1 MQLCW
6 DSRQVVRST
15 PPKIPLQ
22 INPDALDFRDATSMF
37 YFQEFL
43 SLVQGPWTTAAYN
56 TDLWEVT
63 LPQLARNSNTLRYAA
78 IAIGAM
84 SKWHQQSMYK
94 SLRTVS
100 MPAVP
105 TAEED
110 PHYFHAVAYYCHS
123 LKLQSHQ
130 GSIQDAIVLSV
141 LSLAFEMLRG
151 NRRAGL
157 DHVNHGL
164 ALLLSL
170 LTDEEAA
177 RQVASVAPNPKQLLG
192 AVADVFTHLASQA
205 RTILRGRVGHGPS
218 LPNLAKGLKQKKQTM
233 DSFLVILS
241 ELGPAPAAIS
251 IDTIP
256 DVFNTLD
263 EFGQYWA
270 ATRRHHTALTKIMT
284 DVMNDTDTISTN
296 NEESISKFYAEL
308 LGNKRLRDFCDTS
321 RKATHQLDTAFRP
334 LFNRVLMG
342 DPSSP
347 DYIRAIHLRL
357 QFLGMAVF
365 EDPPQYLQVA
375 TLEART
381 PLFREYLTLASLAL
395 RTLFFKR
402 GDDDDDNNGET
413 TVVAAVNPAHQ
424 LSLQC
429 GIAWNLFI
437 TALFC
442 RDPPTRDEAIH
453 LLRDYPGHD
462 GLWDTRALYALALKN
477 RAVERDNCAA
487 GTPAEQWRRLW
498 RREFVFEDAGERVV
512 LRFMARDEDTGGE
525 WALVEEAADVRT
537 RVEDVRWVRQPIRGQ
552 SWLLMADLYADKF

>member
-1 MQLCW
+1 
-6 DSRQVVRST
+6 
-15 PPKIPLQ
+15 
-22 INPDALDFRDATSMF
+22 
-37 YFQEFL
+37 
-43 SLVQGPWTTAAYN
+43 
-56 TDLWEVT
+56 
-63 LPQLARNSNTLRYAA
+63 
-78 IAIGAM
+78 
-84 SKWHQQSMYK
+84 
-94 SLRTVS
+94 
-100 MPAVP
+100 
-105 TAEED
+105 
-110 PHYFHAVAYYCHS
+110 
-123 LKLQSHQ
+123 
-130 GSIQDAIVLSV
+130 
-141 LSLAFEMLRG
+141 MLRG

-170 LTDEEAA
+170 LTDEDAA

-192 AVADVFTHLASQA
+192 TIADVFAHLASQA

-233 DSFLVILS
+233 DSFLVLLS
-241 ELGPAPAAIS
+241 DLAPAPATIS

-284 DVMNDTDTISTN
+284 DVMNDADTISTN
-296 NEESISKFYAEL
+296 NEESINRFYAEL

-321 RKATHQLDTAFRP
+321 RKATHKLDTAFRP
-334 LFNRVLMG
+334 LFNKVLMG

-347 DYIRAIHLRL
+347 DYIRAVHLRL
-357 QFLGMAVF
+357 QFLGMVVF

-375 TLEART
+375 ALEART

-395 RTLFFKR
+395 RMLFQQR
-402 GDDDDDNNGET
+402 NNDIKA
-413 TVVAAVNPAHQ
+413 AAVNPAHQ

-437 TALFC
+437 MALFC
-442 RDPPTRDEAIH
+442 RDPPTRDEALH

-462 GLWDTRALYALALKN
+462 GLWDTRALHALALKN
-477 RAVERDNCAA
+477 RDVERANMAE
-487 GTPAEQWRRLW
+487 GTPDEQWRRLW

-512 LRFMARDEDTGGE
+512 LRFMAKDEEKGGE
-525 WALVEEAADVRT
+525 WTLVEEAAEVRT
-537 RVEDVRWVRQPIRGQ
+537 RVEDVRWVRQPLRGQ

>member
-1 MQLCW
+1 ML
-6 DSRQVVRST
+6 
-15 PPKIPLQ
+15 
-22 INPDALDFRDATSMF
+22 
-37 YFQEFL
+37 YFEEFL
-43 SLVQGPWTTAAYN
+43 GLVQGPWTSAAYN
-56 TDLWEVT
+56 PDLWEVT
-63 LPQLARNSNTLRYAA
+63 LPQLARNSNTLRFAA
-78 IAIGAM
+78 MAIGAM

-123 LKLQSHQ
+123 LKLQSQQ
-130 GSIQDAIVLSV
+130 GSVQDAIVLSV

-151 NRRAGL
+151 NRKAGL

-170 LTDEEAA
+170 LTDEDAA
-177 RQVASVAPNPKQLLG
+177 RQIASVAPNPKQLLG
-192 AVADVFTHLASQA
+192 TVADVFAHLASQA

-241 ELGPAPAAIS
+241 DLAPAPAAVS

-284 DVMNDTDTISTN
+284 DVMNDAELISTN
-296 NEESISKFYAEL
+296 NEASINRFYIEL
-308 LGNKRLRDFCDTS
+308 LGNKRLRDFCDMS
-321 RKATHQLDTAFRP
+321 RKATHKLDTAFRP

-381 PLFREYLTLASLAL
+381 PMFREYLTLASLAL
-395 RTLFFKR
+395 RTLFKR
-402 GDDDDDNNGET
+402 GDDGEAKT
-413 TVVAAVNPAHQ
+413 AAATNPAHQ

-437 TALFC
+437 MSLFC

-462 GLWDTRALYALALKN
+462 GLWDTRALFALALKN
-477 RAVERDNCAA
+477 RDVERANVTE
-487 GTPAEQWRRLW
+487 GTPMEQWRRLW

-512 LRFMARDEDTGGE
+512 LRFMAKDEDTGE
-525 WALVEEAADVRT
+525 WVLVEEAADVRT